1 MAKQPQID
9 SHAPSGPRNPHTFT
23 LAARAL
29 ASLPNVV
36 RRIRNAPVSRA
47 VIPPKWMSRCAGVQ
61 NVSRPMVLC
70 HEMSHSRP
78 ARMLV
83 APMRKSTAGQAMAED
98 RASTCGRGSEAT
110 EASMLPEYAV
120 FDLSF
125 DLLTSRLTLR
135 RSRVTSLAPRL
146 TFRTPRTSPPTPFL
160 AQNCPLE
167 ALSRS
172 FMASGDQSL
181 DTPEV
186 MFDFKRSKETS
197 RTSKVTSRTSKETS
211 RTSNDA
217 SRTSNDR

>member
-9 SHAPSGPRNPHTFT
+9 SQASRGPGNPHTCT

-125 DLLTSRLTLR
+125 DLLMRGSF
-135 RSRVTSLAPRL
+135 VTPRL
-146 TFRTPRTSPPTPFL
+146 
-160 AQNCPLE
+160 
-167 ALSRS
+167 
-172 FMASGDQSL
+172 
-181 DTPEV
+181 PE
-186 MFDFKRSKETS
+186 S
-197 RTSKVTSRTSKETS
+197 RTSQQAPGDDLPRARRCIARSRPGHS
-211 RTSNDA
+211 RLLPRERPPA
-217 SRTSNDR
+217 

>member
-1 MAKQPQID
+1 MAKEPQID
-9 SHAPSGPRNPHTFT
+9 SQASRGPGNPHTCT

-36 RRIRNAPVSRA
+36 RRIRNAPVSPA
-47 VIPPKWMSRCAGVQ
+47 VTPPKWMSRCAGVQ
-61 NVSRPMVLC
+61 NVSRPIVLC

-98 RASTCGRGSEAT
+98 RASACGRGSEAT

-120 FDLSF
+120 FGLSF

-146 TFRTPRTSPPTPFL
+146 TFRTPRTTPPPPFLPQTSPLHPLSTPFM
-160 AQNCPLE
+160 P
-167 ALSRS
+167 
-172 FMASGDQSL
+172 
-181 DTPEV
+181 PPHH
-186 MFDFKRSKETS
+186 
-197 RTSKVTSRTSKETS
+197 
-211 RTSNDA
+211 
-217 SRTSNDR
+217 